1 MQRPTFSDAMDLV
14 DSWSGVELGQLSR
27 DQIIFIASGLTR
39 AEFSEFMFAKNV
51 KVFGGINGYVDNFL
65 GTATVAKI
73 KAMPDI
79 HTRTNAAGGAIQTLE
94 KMLTYGDLLSPEN
107 RGDVEAAIADLR
119 EVIAEASV
127 VATAA
132 GGKRNSRRRKGR
144 GSRRGNRKT
153 NRK

>member
-1 MQRPTFSDAMDLV
+1 MQRPTFSEAMDLV
-14 DSWSGVELGQLSR
+14 DSWSGVELGQLSG

-51 KVFGGINGYVDNFL
+51 KVFGGINKYVANFL
-65 GTATVAKI
+65 GTGTVAKI
-73 KAMPDI
+73 KAMPDV

-94 KMLTYGDLLSPEN
+94 KMLTYDDLTVAN
-107 RGDVEAAIADLR
+107 KGAVEAAIAELR
-119 EVIAEASV
+119 GVVTNASV

-132 GGKRNSRRRKGR
+132 GGRSRTARSRRRQ
-144 GSRRGNRKT
+144 SRKT

>member
-1 MQRPTFSDAMDLV
+1 MQRPTFSEAMDLV

-51 KVFGGINGYVDNFL
+51 KVFGGINKYVADFL
-65 GTATVAKI
+65 GTGTVAKI
-73 KAMPDI
+73 KAMPDV
-79 HTRTNAAGGAIQTLE
+79 HTRTNSAGGAIQTLE
-94 KMLTYGDLLSPEN
+94 KMLTYNDLTVAN
-107 RGDVEAAIADLR
+107 KGAVEAAIAELR
-119 EVIAEASV
+119 GVVTNASV

-132 GGKRNSRRRKGR
+132 GGRSRGRSRRRQ
-144 GSRRGNRKT
+144 SRKT